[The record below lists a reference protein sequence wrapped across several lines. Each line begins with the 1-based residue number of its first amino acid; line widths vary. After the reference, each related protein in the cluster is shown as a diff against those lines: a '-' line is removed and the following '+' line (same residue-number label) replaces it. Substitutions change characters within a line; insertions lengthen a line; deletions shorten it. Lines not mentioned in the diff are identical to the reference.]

1 MEAVIVKK
9 LKKYLRKII
18 FSLVLITIFIPIVY
32 FHLSYYFFV
41 VVNGNSMKPTF
52 KNNQLL
58 VFDKRVND
66 IKVDDVVVFK
76 QNNETCIK
84 RITGSP
90 GQFYLKSFI
99 TPVSFLRVT
108 QSSLINH
115 KSKYYTIEV
124 LKQDEFY
131 VEGDNRGESFDS
143 NGFGPIKKSQ
153 ITGKL
158 FTF

>member
-76 QNNETCIK
+76 LSSKESLVHLAN
-84 RITGSP
+84 
-90 GQFYLKSFI
+90 FI
-99 TPVSFLRVT
+99 
-108 QSSLINH
+108 
-115 KSKYYTIEV
+115 
-124 LKQDEFY
+124 
-131 VEGDNRGESFDS
+131 
-143 NGFGPIKKSQ
+143 
-153 ITGKL
+153 
-158 FTF
+158 